1 MSSGREKNIDAVRTL
16 MGTNTRSLV
25 DIRIGRLTS
34 SGMRAALWLR
44 GQERPRR
51 IGTGTVIRS
60 AAG

>member
-1 MSSGREKNIDAVRTL
+1 VQTL
-16 MGTNTRSLV
+16 MGMNTRSLV

-34 SGMRAALWLR
+34 NGMRATRWLR

-51 IGTGTVIRS
+51 IGTVIRS